1 MLPAPDLHKKMLHSR
16 LEHVTNVAD
25 IIAIRDSSADFT
37 LKLNIMEALKA
48 RFPDLAFCPLRK
60 PTGFNPATIR
70 LPVGHVKGEGRRPF
84 TVESVFDRDVEVL
97 MRDGI
102 KIYSDVFRPASSSD
116 PGGQVPAIIAW
127 SPYGKDSK
135 GHSYDHMGPF
145 RCGLK
150 LDQTSGYEK
159 FEAPDPADWCARGYA
174 VINPDARGAG
184 FSEGDIAQW
193 GDQEAFD
200 LHDLIDW
207 VSKQPWCNGFV
218 GTAGNS
224 WLAIAQINVAA
235 RNPHP
240 ALKAIAPWEA
250 ATDGYND
257 FMARGGIPRSGF
269 MRMLYQTMTG
279 NRGAEDGGVMVEKR
293 PLFDEYWATKVIPV
307 ENIDL
312 PMYLTA
318 SYSTCLHSRGS
329 FETFT
334 KAKSTQKWL
343 RVHHTQEWY
352 DIYRKKNN
360 DELQKFFDR
369 YCKGVSNDWEQTPR
383 LRLSLLGFDG
393 SPAKTIVERV
403 EAAFP
408 VPGTEYRTFF
418 LDATTLSLSLEKP
431 AAESNTSYE
440 AHHLTDCTDFSVRFH
455 EYTEVSGYPVV
466 KLWMSCD
473 EHDDMD
479 VNIQIR
485 KINANG
491 KLLTSLNYPCPV
503 PAEEVA
509 DTNVAKFLGCDGMLR
524 ASHRVSKEIVD
535 GLPRYKHDRTEK
547 IPPGTIVELE
557 IPLWPIGMVFES
569 GEGIV
574 LRVAGHELRLPEL
587 KVLEKKK
594 PVDDNIGRH
603 RIHTGKQW
611 DSCLMLPVIAGRI

>member
-1 MLPAPDLHKKMLHSR
+1 
-16 LEHVTNVAD
+16 
-25 IIAIRDSSADFT
+25 
-37 LKLNIMEALKA
+37 MEALKA

-60 PTGFNPATIR
+60 PTGFDPATIH
-70 LPVGHVKGEGRRPF
+70 LPVGHVKAEGRRPF
-84 TVESVFDRDVEVL
+84 TVESVFARDVEVL

-127 SPYGKDSK
+127 SPYGKDSSMPFISHIHADYK
-135 GHSYDHMGPF
+135 QLIDTEGHSYDHMGPF

-207 VSKQPWCNGFV
+207 VSKQPWCNGCV

-279 NRGAEDGGVMVEKR
+279 KRGAEDGGAMVEKR

-329 FETFT
+329 FETFA

-369 YCKGVSNDWEQTPR
+369 YCKGISNDWEQTPR

-393 SPAKTIVERV
+393 SPAKTIVERA

-408 VPGTEYRTFF
+408 VPGTEYRKFF
-418 LDATTLSLSLEKP
+418 LDAATLSLSLEKP

-440 AHHLTDCTDFSVRFH
+440 AHHMTDCTDFSVRFH

-485 KINANG
+485 KIDANG

-509 DTNVAKFLGCDGMLR
+509 NTNVAKFLGCDGMLR

-535 GLPRYKHDRTEK
+535 GLPTYKHNRLEK
-547 IPPGTIVELE
+547 IPPGTIIDLE

-574 LRVAGHELRLPEL
+574 LRAAGHELRLPEL
-587 KVLEKKK
+587 EVLQNKK
-594 PVDDNIGRH
+594 PTDDNIGRH
-603 RIHTGKQW
+603 QIHTGKQW
-611 DSCLMLPVIAGRI
+611 DSYLLLPVIASCN